1 MFVTHRMRA
10 HSVSLSACVFAC
22 MSVASVAGADDAKRA
37 CVTAST
43 DGQTLRKEDKLLE
56 AREKFH
62 ACAEDPCP
70 DVVKSRCTR
79 WLSEIE
85 AEIPS
90 VIVRAKDA
98 GGADVLDIDVTIDG
112 RATQVGRQE
121 PLDPGEHVVIVKRP
135 GGQSKEERFLL
146 VDGERARV
154 LTVHLADAA
163 PDPSAAS
170 HPAASSSASAP
181 AAGSS
186 APETAHGSVVPAGGW
201 VLGAISLLALGSTA
215 LFYAEAA
222 SDFSGLQHGCSPS
235 CTDSDTQPFRTHLTI
250 AYVSLGVGIAA
261 AVGAV
266 TWTLVSQP
274 SKPTKA
280 AAYVPVVNVLPIA
293 GGALTTIGLSF

>member
-1 MFVTHRMRA
+1 MFVTHRARA
-10 HSVSLSACVFAC
+10 YVNTACVFAC
-22 MSVASVAGADDAKRA
+22 LSFASVAAADDAKRA
-37 CVTAST
+37 CVAAST

-70 DVVKSRCTR
+70 EVVKSRCTR

-85 AEIPS
+85 GEIPS

-154 LTVHLADAA
+154 LTVHLADGGASSPAA
-163 PDPSAAS
+163 P
-170 HPAASSSASAP
+170 HPAASP
-181 AAGSS
+181 AATATDGS
-186 APETAHGSVVPAGGW
+186 APEKASGVVIPAGGW
-201 VLGAISLLALGSTA
+201 VLGAVSILALGSTA
-215 LFYAEAA
+215 IFYAEAA
-222 SDFSGLQHGCSPS
+222 SDFSTLQHTCSPACS
-235 CTDSDTQPFRTHLTI
+235 DSDTQSFRTHLTV

-266 TWTLVSQP
+266 TWTLLSQP
-274 SKPTKA
+274 TKSTKS
-280 AAYVPVVNVLPIA
+280 AYVPVVNVLPIA
-293 GGALTTIGLSF
+293 GGALTTVGLSF